1 LKAASTPS
9 ELAVSVAAGFF
20 GAGLGAVVDGSCL
33 VAGGF
38 VRFVFVVRCR
48 SVVVVVDEFVF

>member
-9 ELAVSVAAGFF
+9 EPDACGAGGGVFF
-20 GAGLGAVVDGSCL
+20 GAGVEVGVFSVCG
-33 VAGGF
+33 AGGF

-48 SVVVVVDEFVF
+48 SVVVDEFEF